1 MEREIDFARS
11 IRKARERWNLLEFPL
26 KSPPMASFAEIELL
40 AMQLTVSER
49 TVLATHLLHS
59 LPPEFDEDADEDTD
73 SDTDS
78 GESLTLE
85 ELKRSV
91 GR

>member
-1 MEREIDFARS
+1 
-11 IRKARERWNLLEFPL
+11 
-26 KSPPMASFAEIELL
+26 
-40 AMQLTVSER
+40 MQLTVSER